1 MTQVIFSEAR
11 ETLRR
16 DLLPTSSP
24 AHALRGI
31 EVLGRELSAII
42 TTQE

>member
-16 DLLPTSSP
+16 DLRTL
-24 AHALRGI
+24 
-31 EVLGRELSAII
+31 VYSAM
-42 TTQE
+42 TESFA